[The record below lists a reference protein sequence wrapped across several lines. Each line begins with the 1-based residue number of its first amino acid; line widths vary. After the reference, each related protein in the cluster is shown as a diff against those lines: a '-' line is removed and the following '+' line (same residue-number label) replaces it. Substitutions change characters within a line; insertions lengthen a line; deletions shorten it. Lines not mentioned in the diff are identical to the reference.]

1 MKYHPSSTMITGI
14 SLILG
19 LLVLN
24 MLPCFLSLFSFMPL
38 IYVCVYVFFGGF
50 IITDIMIPLTMH
62 LLLTNVFLYNLTKIV
77 MLRKFN
83 IETILLNIIQTIEF
97 KYSWSIVLY
106 GSFRCAAKW
115 FSDICVSIY
124 CIYQIIFHCRL

>member
-1 MKYHPSSTMITGI
+1 MITGI

-24 MLPCFLSLFSFMPL
+24 MLPYFLSLFSLMPL
-38 IYVCVYVFFGGF
+38 IYVYVFLGGF
-50 IITDIMIPLTMH
+50 IITDIMIPLTMN
-62 LLLTNVFLYNLTKIV
+62 LLLKNIFLYNLTKIV

-97 KYSWSIVLY
+97 KYSCSVLLY
-106 GSFRCAAKW
+106 GSFRCAAK
-115 FSDICVSIY
+115 
-124 CIYQIIFHCRL
+124 

>member
-1 MKYHPSSTMITGI
+1 MSWIPLESLESFGPLLRTISYLFIFLNSQKYCPSSTMITGI

-24 MLPCFLSLFSFMPL
+24 MLPYFPSLFSLMPL

-62 LLLTNVFLYNLTKIV
+62 LLLINVFLYNFTKIV
-77 MLRKFN
+77 LLRKFN
-83 IETILLNIIQTIEF
+83 IETILLNIYTDHRI
-97 KYSWSIVLY
+97 
-106 GSFRCAAKW
+106 
-115 FSDICVSIY
+115 
-124 CIYQIIFHCRL
+124 

>member
-1 MKYHPSSTMITGI
+1 MITGI

-24 MLPCFLSLFSFMPL
+24 MLPYFPSLFSLMPL

-62 LLLTNVFLYNLTKIV
+62 LLLINVFLYNFTKIV
-77 MLRKFN
+77 LLRKFN
-83 IETILLNIIQTIEF
+83 IETILLNIYTDHRI
-97 KYSWSIVLY
+97 
-106 GSFRCAAKW
+106 
-115 FSDICVSIY
+115 
-124 CIYQIIFHCRL
+124 

>member
-1 MKYHPSSTMITGI
+1 MITGI
-14 SLILG
+14 SLILD

-24 MLPCFLSLFSFMPL
+24 MLPYFLSLFSLMPL
-38 IYVCVYVFFGGF
+38 IYVYVYVFLGGF
-50 IITDIMIPLTMH
+50 IITDIMIPLTMN
-62 LLLTNVFLYNLTKIV
+62 LLLKNIFLYNLTKIV

-97 KYSWSIVLY
+97 KYSCSVLLY
-106 GSFRCAAKW
+106 GSFRCAAKR